1 MCILIN
7 KHVLIIYIK
16 LSQTLINK
24 LQQQKQENFL
34 NIRNLSFFLI
44 KFDLKFEETNGKKN

>member
-24 LQQQKQENFL
+24 LQQQQQENFL